1 MKAIIIFILLL
12 ISGQLIA
19 QNTLSLQGCLEKAV
33 SNNPTFKRGFLD
45 AELAHTNT
53 LAAKAQKLPQT
64 QLQFAQGMNF
74 GRSIDRFSNSYINQ
88 LYNSSYGNLQVA
100 MPIYKG
106 FQRQY
111 LTESAQI
118 LEQAQEQNI
127 ASEKNKLTLLLLK
140 AYLDVLAQ
148 QELVQAA
155 EKQLE
160 NSKYQLSR
168 QERFLE
174 AGTAGKQEVIQFK
187 NQVAADQ
194 GSLIDAETNLEMARL
209 AIFQLMNSTPD
220 NAIKFEKISDSEILH
235 TSNTQNALTP
245 ENYLPQFKSFDL
257 QSKSLEK
264 QLRANKAENK
274 PELNLYGNYST
285 FYTSTNPENGFF
297 KQLNDTRNGSVSL
310 NLSIPL
316 FSRFATSPRSQQ
328 IRVQQKIVENTRAA
342 SKNMLNQE
350 IETASLMLKA
360 LEKKYKNATLQMSL
374 SQENLHMIER
384 TIEAGTVNPIEFA
397 LAQTNLEKATANQ
410 IQTKYRWVL
419 QNKILSFYQ
428 SGTFDLL

>member
-140 AYLDVLAQ
+140 AY
-148 QELVQAA
+148 
-155 EKQLE
+155 
-160 NSKYQLSR
+160 
-168 QERFLE
+168 
-174 AGTAGKQEVIQFK
+174 
-187 NQVAADQ
+187 
-194 GSLIDAETNLEMARL
+194 
-209 AIFQLMNSTPD
+209 
-220 NAIKFEKISDSEILH
+220 
-235 TSNTQNALTP
+235 
-245 ENYLPQFKSFDL
+245 
-257 QSKSLEK
+257 
-264 QLRANKAENK
+264 
-274 PELNLYGNYST
+274 
-285 FYTSTNPENGFF
+285 
-297 KQLNDTRNGSVSL
+297 
-310 NLSIPL
+310 
-316 FSRFATSPRSQQ
+316 
-328 IRVQQKIVENTRAA
+328 
-342 SKNMLNQE
+342 
-350 IETASLMLKA
+350 
-360 LEKKYKNATLQMSL
+360 
-374 SQENLHMIER
+374 
-384 TIEAGTVNPIEFA
+384 
-397 LAQTNLEKATANQ
+397 
-410 IQTKYRWVL
+410 
-419 QNKILSFYQ
+419 
-428 SGTFDLL
+428 